1 MPISSKLPSMT
12 AGIVSA
18 VFVLGMTVAGQ
29 ASAAT
34 TQEISLATP
43 AQGLTYCQ
51 SGKMASGDVA
61 YISGGPGL
69 VQEGPETSCTQAVV
83 TKTKIKLAIEV
94 DGAKVKECKLVSAMQ
109 AVAFCESGA
118 MGTYNID
125 YIGGK
130 VGKTMSGPG
139 YGCVVNFST
148 SSIGT
153 ALCK

>member
-1 MPISSKLPSMT
+1 MMSMSSKLPSVT

-18 VFVLGMTVAGQ
+18 AFVLGLAASP

-34 TQEISLATP
+34 VQEITLATP

-51 SGKMASGDVA
+51 SGKMKTGDVA

-83 TKTKIKLAIEV
+83 TKTKIKKAIEV
-94 DGAKVKECKLVSAMQ
+94 NGAKVKECALATATQ
-109 AVAFCESGA
+109 ATSYCESGS
-118 MGTYNID
+118 MSTWNID
-125 YIGGK
+125 YIDGK
-130 VGKTMSGPG
+130 VGRTISGPG
-139 YGCVVNFST
+139 YGCTLNYST

-153 ALCK
+153 AQCK